1 VTSQS
6 KGQTINI
13 KHQSEY
19 PVISTSKGRSI
30 NFKQRLLGIALL
42 IPAAIFITF
51 TMFIP
56 IFWNIVLSFADWS
69 PLSGLHLV
77 GLDNYSKLFQDSV
90 TLKGFG
96 YSIFIA
102 VISSMIAILTGLLL
116 ALMVYKMSNKEGA
129 AFRLIFFTPSMMP
142 FIIIGLIFSF
152 ILSPDGLVN
161 QFFRLIGLGSLEQ
174 AWLAKPG
181 LVLWTVAV
189 VSGWKGAGSVMMLLY
204 TAIITIPASM
214 FEAARLE
221 GANYFRQIQMIIL
234 PLIKPT
240 IGMVSMLVIIGSFK
254 AYDIVFTMTKGGPGD
269 YSKIVP
275 LQMLDVAFSFNEFG
289 YAAAIGVLF
298 TILVAIII
306 FISQKFTKGDVY
318 EY

>member
-30 NFKQRLLGIALL
+30 NFKQRLLAIALL

-129 AFRLIFFTPSMMP
+129 VFRLIFFTPSMMP

>member
-1 VTSQS
+1 MTSQS

-129 AFRLIFFTPSMMP
+129 VFRLIFFTPSMMP